1 MQRTT
6 SKQPAHLVKRVSKIR
21 EETTAK
27 VLAALL
33 SAGTG
38 GLTIMEMVTLTG
50 LSESCWRARV
60 QVLHGEGKA
69 RVCDSAMF
77 ATMRLSKHGGWAANR
92 A

>member
-1 MQRTT
+1 
-6 SKQPAHLVKRVSKIR
+6 
-21 EETTAK
+21 
-27 VLAALL
+27 
-33 SAGTG
+33 
-38 GLTIMEMVTLTG
+38 MEMVTLTG
-50 LSESCWRARV
+50 LSESCCRARV